1 MKNYDSRLQ
10 ALINKLNPKTSLFQI
25 FATKSNGDVVLIK
38 ESVVPR
44 FKNRDK
50 VKLVFG
56 RGIRSDEE
64 IEEELT
70 VFKNL
75 PTN

>member
-10 ALINKLNPKTSLFQI
+10 ALIEKLNPKTSLFQV
-25 FATKSNGDVVLIK
+25 FATKSNGDEVLIK

-44 FKNRDK
+44 FKNNRK

-64 IEEELT
+64 IETESRN
-70 VFKNL
+70 VKSSD
-75 PTN
+75 